1 MSQDQQILKEP
12 FIIIKVLFMFSKSV
26 EVKDLNQAEVF
37 AILKALRIY
46 LHVFSNNLTMENDY
60 KMLCPG

>member
-1 MSQDQQILKEP
+1 
-12 FIIIKVLFMFSKSV
+12 MFSKSV

-46 LHVFSNNLTMENDY
+46 LHVFSNNLTMDNDY